1 MKDGLGNELKAGDL
15 VTAQL
20 PSANIVCRIAHIQKE
35 FIQLTVQFGP
45 DTDGSFGPVLAL
57 KEPTSIIQRPN

>member
-20 PSANIVCRIAHIQKE
+20 PSANIVCRIAHIEKG
-35 FIQLTVQFGP
+35 FCQLTVQFPP
-45 DTDGSFGPVLAL
+45 DADGSFGPILAL
-57 KEPTSIIQRPN
+57 KEPTSLITRPN